1 MSCHQCRKKNL
12 AARIR
17 HMASANDS
25 STNSDIAANKAE
37 LMEQTKLAT
46 N

>member
-1 MSCHQCRKKNL
+1 MACHQCRKKNV

-17 HMASANDS
+17 YMPSANDS
-25 STNSDIAANKAE
+25 STISDIGANKAE
-37 LMEQTKLAT
+37 LMEQTKLMT